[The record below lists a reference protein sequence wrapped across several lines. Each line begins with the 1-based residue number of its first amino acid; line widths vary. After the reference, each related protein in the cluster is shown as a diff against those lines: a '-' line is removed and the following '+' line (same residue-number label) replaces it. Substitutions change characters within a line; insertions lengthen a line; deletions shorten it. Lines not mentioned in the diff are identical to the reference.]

1 MARAELA
8 MSFAETTVEWAQ
20 EKLELTDEEV
30 GQAVGVSRKTVQR
43 WKDRE
48 SAPSPQHRKHLE
60 QLNQLRYLLETSF
73 RNIDAAQRWMHA
85 PLAALRGR
93 TPHFALVE
101 GDVEALV
108 KILATLAA
116 GAHR

>member
-1 MARAELA
+1 MSRAQLA
-8 MSFAETTVEWAQ
+8 MSFAETTIEWAQ

-43 WKDRE
+43 WKERE
-48 SAPSPQHRKHLE
+48 RKHLE
-60 QLNQLRYLLETSF
+60 QLNQLRYLLQTSF
-73 RNIDAAQRWMHA
+73 RNMDAAQRWMHS
-85 PLAALRGR
+85 PLPALQGR

-108 KILATLAA
+108 KILGTLAA